1 MIFVTICKVRPGK
14 YEEALKVVKEFKDPP
29 PEIKLIANYATFGRL
44 DGIIILEAPDEA
56 TAWKFL
62 VGFQEALQTET
73 FLAIGTFEEI
83 GKLAYERTR

>member
-14 YEEALKVVKEFKDPP
+14 FEEALKAVKEFKSPP

-44 DGIIILEAPDEA
+44 DGIIIFEASDEA

-62 VGFQEALQTET
+62 AGFQEALKTET

-83 GKLAYERTR
+83 GKLA